1 MLQSNTENRR
11 VVLARR
17 PQGLPDT
24 ETLRL
29 ESSDITAPNSG
40 EMLLRTKFLSLDP
53 YMRGRM
59 NDAKSYAEP
68 VKIRELMTGQVVAQ
82 VVTYTP
88 KRDLRKSGKSC
99 RSKSMQEI
107 LWWIWYLYAD
117 EPDTAIFQHDPQT
130 ICAIKTG
137 SPSIKLHQKSL

>member
-40 EMLLRTKFLSLDP
+40 VMLLRTKFLSLDP

-68 VKIRELMTGQVVAQ
+68 VKIREVMTGQVVAQ
-82 VVTYTP
+82 VVTSNLDGFAEG
-88 KRDLRKSGKSC
+88 DLVLSGSGW
-99 RSKSMQEI
+99 QD
-107 LWWIWYLYAD
+107 YAISNG
-117 EPDTAIFQHDPQT
+117 EQVINIGKDP
-130 ICAIKTG
+130 INPSWSLG
-137 SPSIKLHQKSL
+137 SRFIDL

>member
-29 ESSDITAPNSG
+29 ESSDIPASNSG

-68 VKIRELMTGQVVAQ
+68 VKIREVMTGQVVAQ
-82 VVTYTP
+82 VVTSNLDGFAEG
-88 KRDLRKSGKSC
+88 DLVLSGSGW
-99 RSKSMQEI
+99 QD
-107 LWWIWYLYAD
+107 YAISNG
-117 EPDTAIFQHDPQT
+117 EQVINIGKDP
-130 ICAIKTG
+130 INPSWSLG
-137 SPSIKLHQKSL
+137 SRFIDL

>member
-82 VVTYTP
+82 VVTSNLDGFAEG
-88 KRDLRKSGKSC
+88 DLVLSGSGW
-99 RSKSMQEI
+99 QD
-107 LWWIWYLYAD
+107 YAISNG
-117 EPDTAIFQHDPQT
+117 EQVINIGKDP
-130 ICAIKTG
+130 INPSWSLG
-137 SPSIKLHQKSL
+137 SRFIDL

>member
-29 ESSDITAPNSG
+29 ESSDITAPNSD

-68 VKIRELMTGQVVAQ
+68 VKIREVMTGQVVAQ
-82 VVTYTP
+82 VVTSNLDGFAEG
-88 KRDLRKSGKSC
+88 DLVLSGSGW
-99 RSKSMQEI
+99 QD
-107 LWWIWYLYAD
+107 YAISNG
-117 EPDTAIFQHDPQT
+117 EQVINIGKDP
-130 ICAIKTG
+130 INPSWSLG
-137 SPSIKLHQKSL
+137 SRFIDL

>member
-29 ESSDITAPNSG
+29 ESSDIPASNSG

-68 VKIRELMTGQVVAQ
+68 VKIRKLMTGQVVAQ
-82 VVTYTP
+82 VVTSNLDGFAEG
-88 KRDLRKSGKSC
+88 DLVLSGSGW
-99 RSKSMQEI
+99 QD
-107 LWWIWYLYAD
+107 YAISNG
-117 EPDTAIFQHDPQT
+117 EQVINIGKDP
-130 ICAIKTG
+130 INPSWSLG
-137 SPSIKLHQKSL
+137 SRFIDL

>member
-40 EMLLRTKFLSLDP
+40 VMLR
-53 YMRGRM
+53 
-59 NDAKSYAEP
+59 
-68 VKIRELMTGQVVAQ
+68 
-82 VVTYTP
+82 
-88 KRDLRKSGKSC
+88 
-99 RSKSMQEI
+99 
-107 LWWIWYLYAD
+107 
-117 EPDTAIFQHDPQT
+117 
-130 ICAIKTG
+130 
-137 SPSIKLHQKSL
+137 

>member
-40 EMLLRTKFLSLDP
+40 VMLLRTKFLSLDP

-68 VKIRELMTGQVVAQ
+68 VKIREVMTGQVVAQ
-82 VVTYTP
+82 VVTSNLDGFAEG
-88 KRDLRKSGKSC
+88 DLVLSGSGW
-99 RSKSMQEI
+99 QD
-107 LWWIWYLYAD
+107 YAISNG
-117 EPDTAIFQHDPQT
+117 EQVINIGKDP
-130 ICAIKTG
+130 INPSWSLG
-137 SPSIKLHQKSL
+137 SRIIDL

>member
-29 ESSDITAPNSG
+29 ESSDIPASNSG

-68 VKIRELMTGQVVAQ
+68 VKIREVMTGQVVAQ
-82 VVTYTP
+82 VVTANLDGFAEG
-88 KRDLRKSGKSC
+88 DLVLSGSGW
-99 RSKSMQEI
+99 QD
-107 LWWIWYLYAD
+107 YAISNG
-117 EPDTAIFQHDPQT
+117 EQFINIGKDP
-130 ICAIKTG
+130 IN
-137 SPSIKLHQKSL
+137 PS

>member
-29 ESSDITAPNSG
+29 ESSDIPASNSG

-68 VKIRELMTGQVVAQ
+68 VKIREVMTGQVVAQ
-82 VVTYTP
+82 VVTP
-88 KRDLRKSGKSC
+88 NLDGFAEGDLVLSGSGW
-99 RSKSMQEI
+99 QD
-107 LWWIWYLYAD
+107 YAISNG
-117 EPDTAIFQHDPQT
+117 EQVINIGKDP
-130 ICAIKTG
+130 INPSWSLG
-137 SPSIKLHQKSL
+137 SRLIDL